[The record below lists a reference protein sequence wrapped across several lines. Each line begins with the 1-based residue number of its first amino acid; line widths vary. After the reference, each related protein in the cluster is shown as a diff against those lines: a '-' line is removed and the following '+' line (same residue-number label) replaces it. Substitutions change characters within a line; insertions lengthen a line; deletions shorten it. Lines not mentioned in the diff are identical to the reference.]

1 MSQHPSSQTWS
12 QLMPDRRIYDDD
24 FLYRS
29 GMTEPEWGAFQDL
42 VRRYEA
48 QRLHTS
54 LTAIARALIKIYLA
68 DRPDLGD
75 EEPLAQAIPDYSL
88 SRAEHSNE
96 FREENL
102 PELSDVEWIL
112 FMEQADQLHEA
123 TDEAQIAVSDDRLN
137 FLHGYND
144 HMEYY
149 SGQEI

>member
-1 MSQHPSSQTWS
+1 MIWLLVLSAVTFAQEHTITCRPELGQTV
-12 QLMPDRRIYDDD
+12 L
-24 FLYRS
+24 
-29 GMTEPEWGAFQDL
+29 EPR
-42 VRRYEA
+42 VN
-48 QRLHTS
+48 
-54 LTAIARALIKIYLA
+54 
-68 DRPDLGD
+68 
-75 EEPLAQAIPDYSL
+75 PDYSMSGL
-88 SRAEHSNE
+88 EHSNE